1 MDENIYLNHREDPA
15 FWKTVEEIASKNER
29 IWLYKNPL
37 YMPKKKVI
45 VNKKAEQD
53 KYFEHI

>member
-15 FWKTVEEIASKNER
+15 FWKTIEEIASKNER

-37 YMPKKKVI
+37 YMPKKKSHC
-45 VNKKAEQD
+45 Q
-53 KYFEHI
+53 